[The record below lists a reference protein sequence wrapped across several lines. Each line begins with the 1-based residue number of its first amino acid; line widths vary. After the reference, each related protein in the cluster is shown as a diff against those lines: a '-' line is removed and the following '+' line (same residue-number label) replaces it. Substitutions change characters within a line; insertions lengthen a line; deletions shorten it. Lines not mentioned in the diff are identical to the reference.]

1 MRSMLAL
8 LRARINSSTTF
19 YVVQCS
25 DERNIICPQHDPP
38 SPPGDE
44 ATIVLPCWL
53 KTLQGAEK
61 CCKEREIVDKEFLAV
76 HFLAWWY

>member
-8 LRARINSSTTF
+8 LRARLNSSTTF

-38 SPPGDE
+38 PPDDE

-53 KTLQGAEK
+53 KTLRGAEK
-61 CCKEREIVDKEFLAV
+61 CCKEREIEDKEFLSV
-76 HFLAWWY
+76 HFLAWYY